1 MKCLVIG
8 YGNTLRS
15 DDGVGQL
22 VAEQVANWNLR
33 NLRVI
38 STHQLTPD
46 LAADIAETELVIFV
60 DAYLASATPKIET
73 YCLKPLANFTKIES
87 HISNP
92 RVLLTLAQTL
102 YNHCPQAWLITV
114 PGENFDLGDCLS
126 PLTQRGMTEAIKQ
139 IESLL
144 TKVKKK

>member
-1 MKCLVIG
+1 MKCLIIG

-15 DDGVGQL
+15 DDGAGQL
-22 VAEQVANWNLR
+22 VAEEVANWNLK

-38 STHQLTPD
+38 STHQLTPE

-60 DAYLASATPKIET
+60 DAYLASASPKIKT
-73 YCLKPLANFTKIES
+73 YCLEPLANPSKIES

-102 YNHCPQAWLITV
+102 YNYCPQAWLITV

-126 PLTQRGMTEAIKQ
+126 PLTQHGITEAVKK

-144 TKVKKK
+144 TTIK

>member
-15 DDGVGQL
+15 DDGAGQL
-22 VAEQVANWNLR
+22 VAEQVANWNLK

-38 STHQLTPD
+38 STHQLTPE

-60 DAYLASATPKIET
+60 DAYLASASPKIQT
-73 YCLKPLANFTKIES
+73 YCLEPLANHIKIES

-102 YNHCPQAWLITV
+102 YNYSPQAWLITV

-126 PLTQRGMTEAIKQ
+126 SLTQHGMAEAVKK
-139 IESLL
+139 IESLI
-144 TKVKKK
+144 TTN